1 MFTIIIVI
9 GVAVVSLL
17 GGYFLRKFIAEQ
29 KIHDAETQAKY
40 VIEQAKKEAADR
52 HRAAELEAKDLLYRM
67 RQDFEQ
73 QTKDRRQEIASLEK
87 GWRKGKRTLTAGL
100 TFLNVRKRSG
110 AEGGK
115 YQASGGR
122 A

>member
-40 VIEQAKKEAADR
+40 VIEQAKKK
-52 HRAAELEAKDLLYRM
+52 LP
-67 RQDFEQ
+67 
-73 QTKDRRQEIASLEK
+73 IAIAQLNLKQKIFYTGCARISNNKPRIE
-87 GWRKGKRTLTAGL
+87 GRKSQ
-100 TFLNVRKRSG
+100 V
-110 AEGGK
+110 
-115 YQASGGR
+115 
-122 A
+122 

>member
-52 HRAAELEAKDLLYRM
+52 HRAAELEAKIFYTGCARISNNKP
-67 RQDFEQ
+67 RIE
-73 QTKDRRQEIASLEK
+73 
-87 GWRKGKRTLTAGL
+87 GRKSQ
-100 TFLNVRKRSG
+100 V
-110 AEGGK
+110 
-115 YQASGGR
+115 
-122 A
+122 